1 MQTRQVMIGL
11 ASAPLSL
18 TPAMAQG
25 SSEDLAK
32 QLANPISSLISFPIQ
47 ANYDRNIGPLDE
59 GERWTTNIQPVVP
72 NTGSGKWSL
81 ISRTII
87 PVIHQRDIYPG
98 AGVQT
103 GIGDVVQS
111 IFLSPREPG
120 PSGLIWGMGPVFL
133 VPTGTGDLLSAEKWG
148 IGPTAVVLKQ
158 AGPWTLGTL
167 GNHIWSVAGDDDRAS
182 VSATFVQP
190 FVSYTTPSGLTF
202 TVNSE
207 TTYDWKGDEWN
218 VPVNF
223 GVSKVVKVG
232 GQMMSIG
239 ANGRYYVESTQ
250 SGPEGWGLRAQ
261 LTLLFPK

>member
-120 PSGLIWGMGPVFL
+120 PSGLI
-133 VPTGTGDLLSAEKWG
+133 
-148 IGPTAVVLKQ
+148 
-158 AGPWTLGTL
+158 
-167 GNHIWSVAGDDDRAS
+167 
-182 VSATFVQP
+182 
-190 FVSYTTPSGLTF
+190 
-202 TVNSE
+202 
-207 TTYDWKGDEWN
+207 
-218 VPVNF
+218 
-223 GVSKVVKVG
+223 
-232 GQMMSIG
+232 
-239 ANGRYYVESTQ
+239 
-250 SGPEGWGLRAQ
+250 
-261 LTLLFPK
+261 